1 MTSRKNLLI
10 QFLLVWL
17 GSLVFTIG
25 FENLLAYSTQ
35 LSKYTIV
42 ILNSLLSIGILYLV
56 NHKYKLTKIFIKPA
70 HDTWLDK
77 LVYVIPISL
86 YAVRLLLFFVEE
98 PGRLPTIA
106 SHMPHYL
113 MILLVVVTS
122 VFFEEYI
129 DRGLIFGALLVYFKN
144 HKWRVPLSILLSAF
158 MFSLS
163 HLMNL
168 LHQNAIQTLG
178 QMIYT
183 FGFGCLVSMLYIRS
197 RSLLIP
203 FATHFLFN
211 LPSFLDDSAFSTRHS
226 VALTSLIGPIVLLI
240 IFLTYTFVFINKD
253 ETKHYQF

>member
-10 QFLLVWL
+10 QVLLVWL

-42 ILNSLLSIGILYLV
+42 VLNSLLSIGILYLV

-77 LVYVIPISL
+77 LVYVVPISL

-98 PGRLPTIA
+98 PGRLATIA
-106 SHMPHYL
+106 KHMPHYL

-144 HKWRVPLSILLSAF
+144 HKWRVPLSILLSAA

-178 QMIYT
+178 QLIYT
-183 FGFGCLVSMLYIRS
+183 FGFSCLFSVLYIRS

-211 LPSFLDDSAFSTRHS
+211 LPSFLNDSAFSATHA
-226 VALTSLIGPIVLLI
+226 VALTSLIGPIILLI
-240 IFLTYTFVFINKD
+240 IFLTYTFVFINKE